1 MARKSIIKG
10 GNLFLEMICIAR
22 PQLSTGL
29 VFFAIYPSG
38 IPHIQQPDNDIL
50 ILPRELLLS
59 PEFILRQ
66 EIHPLAIGLWSKGFL
81 SDCSTAS
88 SIGVLSGVSNVH
100 PFSFF
105 RFF

>member
-1 MARKSIIKG
+1 LQDLNFRPA
-10 GNLFLEMICIAR
+10 LF
-22 PQLSTGL
+22 
-29 VFFAIYPSG
+29 FFEISPSG

-105 RFF
+105 HFF